1 VKRGRQARLTAIGI
15 CVLLYAGCG
24 GNVYYRQ
31 GRKAELHK
39 DYDTALVNFEKA
51 VQSEPDNALYLL
63 HARLAKTK
71 ASEFHTRQ
79 AKRLLAEGRQ
89 AEATGELQ
97 KAIGIDPTNVAAAQ
111 ELTRI
116 MTEQA
121 AAKKEREKTLQ
132 QGMKPPA
139 EAAPAVIELKALSK
153 EPIAHIHI
161 AGDSKKV
168 YETLGKLG
176 DLNVAFVEGIRP
188 EPISLDLVNIKL
200 EDALRILGYETKTFW
215 KPITSNTIL
224 VIPDNLTT
232 HREYDERVLKTIY
245 LTNPLQP
252 ADRTQILSAVKQI
265 LLLPTAVDNPE
276 ANAIIVSGT
285 ASQVESA
292 EKLIHDLDHGKA
304 EVLIEVAILEADR
317 DRIRDLG
324 LSPVPVSGTT
334 QVGIAF
340 TPPGT
345 TTAGGTTVSSLPL
358 NQVLTHLKSAD
369 FSAVLPG
376 AVANALLNDN
386 RTRIIQNPEIRTTD
400 GQKAELKIGS
410 EVPFAT
416 GSFLPSFTGAATTG
430 ATGGFGLL
438 ASTQFQYKDVGVNL
452 TITPHVLPDGEVS
465 LHAKIEITSVGPSV
479 LIGGLS
485 EPTFTQRTIEHD
497 IRMKEGEVNVL
508 GGLVQSTTTNQV
520 TGLPGLADIPL
531 LRYFFSTEHRERDDQ
546 EILVMLTPHIVRL
559 PEVAESNPTGIGTP
573 TPGVT
578 PPPGINFP
586 PNVRMPQPGPEH

>member
-1 VKRGRQARLTAIGI
+1 MKRGREARLAAVGV

-24 GNVYYRQ
+24 GNAYYRQ

-39 DYDTALVNFEKA
+39 DYDTALVDFEKA
-51 VQSEPDNALYLL
+51 VQSQPDNALYLL

-71 ASEFHTRQ
+71 ASQFHARQ
-79 AKRLLAEGRQ
+79 AQRLLAEGRE

-97 KAIGIDPTNVAAAQ
+97 KAVGIDPTNAAAAQ

-116 MTEQA
+116 MAQQA

-132 QGMKPPA
+132 QAMKPPA
-139 EAAPAVIELKALSK
+139 EAAPAVVELKALSQ

-168 YETLGKLG
+168 YQTLGKLG

-188 EPISLDLVNIKL
+188 EPVSLDLVNLKL
-200 EDALRILGYETKTFW
+200 EDALRILAYETKTFW

-232 HREYDERVLKTIY
+232 HREYDDRVLKTIY

-265 LLLPTAVDNPE
+265 LLMQTVVDNPE

-285 ASQVESA
+285 ASQVEAA

-324 LSPVPVSGTT
+324 LAPVPLSGST
-334 QVGIAF
+334 QFGIGF

-345 TTAGGTTVSSLPL
+345 TTSTSGGTTVSSLPL
-358 NQVLTHLKSAD
+358 NKLGHISTAD
-369 FSAVLPG
+369 FSVVLPG

-430 ATGGFGLL
+430 TTGFGLL

-531 LRYFFSTEHRERDDQ
+531 LRYFFSTEHRERNDQ

-559 PEVAESNPTGIGTP
+559 PEFAEGGPTGIVAPNSGVP
-573 TPGVT
+573 ALPGV
-578 PPPGINFP
+578 NFP
-586 PNVRMPQPGPEH
+586 PNVPRPPGLPQ

>member
-1 VKRGRQARLTAIGI
+1 MRLGTVGVCLLL
-15 CVLLYAGCG
+15 CVGCG

-31 GRKAELHK
+31 GHKAELRK
-39 DYDTALVNFEKA
+39 DYDTALVNYEKA
-51 VQSEPDNALYLL
+51 VQSQPDNALYLL
-63 HARLAKTK
+63 HDRLVRTK
-71 ASEFHTRQ
+71 ASEFHARQ

-89 AEATGELQ
+89 ADATGELQ
-97 KAIGIDPTNVAAAQ
+97 KAVGIDPTNVAADQ

-132 QGMKPPA
+132 QAMKPPA
-139 EAAPAVIELKALSK
+139 EAAPAVVELKALSQ

-161 AGDSKKV
+161 AGESNQV
-168 YETLGKLG
+168 FQTLGKLG
-176 DLNVAFVEGIRP
+176 DLNVAFLPDVRP
-188 EPISLDLVNIKL
+188 QKVSLDLVNIKL
-200 EDALRILGYETKTFW
+200 EDALRTLAYETRTFW

-232 HREYDERVLKTIY
+232 HREFDDRVLKTIY

-265 LLLPTAVDNPE
+265 LLLQTVVDNPE

-285 ASQVESA
+285 QTQIEAAQ
-292 EKLIHDLDHGKA
+292 KLIHDLDHGKA

-324 LSPVPVSGTT
+324 LAPVPLSGST
-334 QVGIAF
+334 QFGIGF

-345 TTAGGTTVSSLPL
+345 TTASGGGTTVSSLPL
-358 NQVLTHLKSAD
+358 NKLGHISTAD
-369 FSAVLPG
+369 FSVVLPG

-430 ATGGFGLL
+430 TTGGFGLL

-520 TGLPGLADIPL
+520 TGLPGLADVPL
-531 LRYFFSTEHRERDDQ
+531 LRYFFSTEHRERNEQ

-559 PEVAESNPTGIGTP
+559 PEFAESSPTGIGAS
-573 TPGVT
+573 TPGMT
-578 PPPGINFP
+578 PPLPPGVNLP
-586 PNVRMPQPGPEH
+586 PNVRTQQPGQPQ